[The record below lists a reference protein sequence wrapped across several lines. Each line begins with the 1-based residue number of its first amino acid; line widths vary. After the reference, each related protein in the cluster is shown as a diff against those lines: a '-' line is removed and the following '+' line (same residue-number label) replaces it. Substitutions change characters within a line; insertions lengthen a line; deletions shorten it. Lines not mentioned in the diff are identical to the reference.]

1 MASRLASRLEWSS
14 LSNSSGM
21 ASSSAEQP
29 QVGKTSESA
38 RREPSV
44 AVSTREAST
53 LPSTQKTARHL
64 SRRVPLMLTDVAGFW
79 REGILEQGVVSL
91 EGNDLMRGD
100 ALCKMVVSGCND
112 GM

>member
-1 MASRLASRLEWSS
+1 
-14 LSNSSGM
+14 M

-53 LPSTQKTARHL
+53 LPSTQKPASHL
-64 SRRVPLMLTDVAGFW
+64 RRRVPLMLTDVAGFW
-79 REGILEQGVVSL
+79 RDGILGQGVVEL
-91 EGNDLMRGD
+91 GGQRAGGCEVMCNVD
-100 ALCKMVVSGCND
+100 CKTVVPGCND
-112 GM
+112 AHRDVAEENGSP